1 MLIGYFTERPHRNL
15 SEREILEHGAYFS
28 LPNSKFDA
36 ETASRDYNYY
46 LDENVFAEQLGFDAV
61 ALNEHHGNPFCM
73 GSAMNLEAAIL
84 ARITEKV
91 RLLLIGN
98 PLPAHRNPLR
108 LAEELA
114 EIDLISKGRLIAGW
128 VRGSGPEQFFNNVNP
143 AYNREMFE
151 EALAFVE
158 QAWTRPGPWRYE
170 GKHFHYR
177 HVNPWVL
184 PYQKPM
190 PPTIIPGVL
199 SLETIEWAAEHA
211 YPYLGLGTSLGPTA
225 ELWNSY
231 ADRAADVGYQ
241 AGPEN
246 FAYLTMASVADTEEE
261 AIEVAH
267 YHLYANGNG
276 SFARPEYTLPAGFN
290 SPAAIKRLAKMPGG
304 GWLGVSRDKLN
315 GTDTGKGEFDMVRAH
330 QRIEDS
336 YERHVNNM
344 QIVAGTPDQV
354 IPKIKL
360 MLSVLR
366 PGLLVFMNV
375 QGNCSNERRRRN
387 MELIAKEVMPEV
399 RAHAKD
405 LGLDSMLDVKPG
417 SRRIAAGEPRRPVV
431 DLSALDALVPG

>member
-1 MLIGYFTERPHRNL
+1 MLIGYFTERPYRGL
-15 SEREILEHGAYFS
+15 SEDEILEHGSYFS
-28 LPNSKFDA
+28 MSNSKFDREIA
-36 ETASRDYNYY
+36 NRDYNYY
-46 LDENVFAEQLGFDAV
+46 LDENCFAEELGFDAV

-73 GSAMNLEAAIL
+73 GSTMNLEAAIL
-84 ARITEKV
+84 ARITERV

-108 LAEELA
+108 MAEELA
-114 EIDLISKGRLIAGW
+114 EIDVISKGRLIAGW
-128 VRGSGPEQFFNNVNP
+128 VRGSGPEQFFNNTNP

-151 EALAFVE
+151 EALDFVE

-184 PYQKPM
+184 PYQKPT

-199 SLETIEWAAEHA
+199 SLETIEWAAQHA
-211 YPYLGLGTSLGPTA
+211 YPYLGLGTSLAPTA
-225 ELWNSY
+225 DLWNSY
-231 ADRAADVGYQ
+231 ADRAADCGYQ

-261 AIEVAH
+261 AHEVAR

-290 SPAAIKRLAKMPGG
+290 SPAAIKRLSKMPSG
-304 GWLGVSRDKLN
+304 GWLGVSRDKLS
-315 GTDTGKGEFDMVRAH
+315 GTDNGKGEFDLAKARG
-330 QRIEDS
+330 RINDS
-336 YERHVNNM
+336 YERHINNM

-387 MELIAKEVMPEV
+387 MELIAKAVLPEI
-399 RAHAKD
+399 RAHGEQ
-405 LGLDSMLDVKPG
+405 LGLPSMLDVQPG
-417 SRRIAAGEPRRPVV
+417 THRLSPGEQRGPVV
-431 DLSALDALVPG
+431 DLSALDELVPG